1 MNKKDLEQMSEAARI
16 LACRCFCDVRIE
28 GQRMAGIPSWYII
41 CVPRTIRKSM
51 LPVLWPDVVKQAEI
65 EQQWPMLMHIRCG
78 DWACTGLNMW
88 FDDWGKGFDNTTTM
102 TIADWWLFHGEEKAF
117 PSRHLAKAS
126 ALLGFQVKRQ

>member
-51 LPVLWPDVVKQAEI
+51 LPVLWPDVVKQAGNRAA
-65 EQQWPMLMHIRCG
+65 MAHADAHTVRRLGMHRPE
-78 DWACTGLNMW
+78 
-88 FDDWGKGFDNTTTM
+88 
-102 TIADWWLFHGEEKAF
+102 HVV
-117 PSRHLAKAS
+117 R
-126 ALLGFQVKRQ
+126 